1 MRHAAVLGRPV
12 AHSLSPVLHTAA
24 YQALGLSAWRY
35 HALTC
40 GEDDLAA
47 GLDRVRR
54 SGRWAGLSLTMPLK
68 QIAVPLMDRVAPGS
82 WGDGDLGAIN
92 TVVVDGDRL
101 VGHNTDVDGIA
112 AGLAELGAPLG
123 RVAVLGAGGTALA
136 VLAALAAAGTS
147 EVTLHARETSRA
159 SSSVNLAVRLGLH
172 PVLAGLN
179 QPILGTTVSTLPA
192 GDEDLVVDGPLLD
205 VRYTPWPTALG
216 ASVAARGHRVVGG
229 LPVLV
234 GQAAEQVRL
243 FTGQRA
249 PVAVMR
255 TAGETALAA
264 RITHMGQA
272 GSARCRQDRSEAA
285 RGDPGR

>member
-1 MRHAAVLGRPV
+1 MMHAAVLGRPV

-24 YQALGLSAWRY
+24 YRALGVADWRY

-47 GLDRVRR
+47 ELDRVRR

-112 AGLAELGAPLG
+112 AGLAELGAPLSRPAG
-123 RVAVLGAGGTALA
+123 LAGLAPPLDHVAVLGAGGTARA
-136 VLAALAAAGTS
+136 VLAALAAAGTA
-147 EVTLHARETSRA
+147 EVTLHVRDQGRATSA
-159 SSSVNLAVRLGLH
+159 VDLAVRLGLH
-172 PVLAGLN
+172 PALAGLD

-192 GDEDLVVDGPLLD
+192 GDKDLVVDGPLLD
-205 VRYTPWPTALG
+205 VRYAPWPTPLAT
-216 ASVAARGHRVVGG
+216 AAAARGHRIVGG
-229 LPVLV
+229 LTVLL

-243 FTGQRA
+243 FTGQQA
-249 PVAVMR
+249 PLAVMR
-255 TAGETALAA
+255 EAGDLALAA
-264 RITHMGQA
+264 KITRMGQA
-272 GSARCRQDRSEAA
+272 GS
-285 RGDPGR
+285 G